1 MLPRKV
7 YSLQSTVY
15 RDSRKTVVGRLGF
28 TLVELL
34 IVISIMAILGVV
46 SYVNFKDFAQDQVIN
61 KAIGQI
67 QTTLRLAQANATSS
81 VICPG
86 LENAADWSVNIKTDG
101 INVDLI
107 CGPSNSVIQ
116 TTVLENVEVDPIEG
130 SACSPGSTHSLPLAI
145 TYSKLSGLVKIDGSD
160 NCIDGS
166 STVKVTVRNMRTDN
180 TKTFTIS
187 KGGAIN
193 VQ

>member
-15 RDSRKTVVGRLGF
+15 RGSQKTVVGRLGF

-34 IVISIMAILGVV
+34 VVISIMAILGVV
-46 SYVNFKDFAQDQVIN
+46 AFVNFKDFAQDQVVN

-67 QTTLRLAQANATSS
+67 QTSLRLAQANATSS
-81 VICPG
+81 VTCLG
-86 LENAADWSVNIKTDG
+86 LGGADWSVQIRPDG
-101 INVDLI
+101 TNVDLI
-107 CGPSNSVIQ
+107 CGPSNAVIQ
-116 TTVLENVEVDPIEG
+116 TTILENVEVDPIEG
-130 SACSPGSTHSLPLAI
+130 SACSPGSTHSLPLTV
-145 TYSKLSGLVKIDGSD
+145 TYTKLSGTVKIDGSD
-160 NCIDGS
+160 NCIDDS
-166 STVKVTVRNMRTDN
+166 STVKVTVRNMRTDK

>member
-15 RDSRKTVVGRLGF
+15 RGHQKTVVGRLGF

-34 IVISIMAILGVV
+34 VVISIMAILGVV
-46 SYVNFKDFAQDQVIN
+46 AFVNFKDFAQDQVIN

-67 QTTLRLAQANATSS
+67 QTALRLAQANATSG
-81 VICPG
+81 VTCLG
-86 LENAADWSVNIKTDG
+86 LGGADWSVQIRPDG

-107 CGPSNSVIQ
+107 CGPSNAVVQ
-116 TTVLENVEVDPIEG
+116 TTILENVEVDSVEG
-130 SACSPGSTHSLPLAI
+130 SACSPGSTHILPLII
-145 TYSKLSGLVKIDGSD
+145 TYSKLSGMVKIDGSD
-160 NCIDGS
+160 NCIDDS
-166 STVKVTVRNMRTDN
+166 STVKVTVRNIRTDN

>member
-1 MLPRKV
+1 MLK
-7 YSLQSTVY
+7 
-15 RDSRKTVVGRLGF
+15 GF

-34 IVISIMAILGVV
+34 IVISIMALLGVV
-46 SYVNFKDFAQDQVIN
+46 AYANFKDFAQDQVVN

-67 QTTLRLAQANATSS
+67 QTAFRLAQANATSG
-81 VICPG
+81 VTCLG
-86 LENAADWSVNIKTDG
+86 LGGADWSVKIRTDG

-107 CGPSNSVIQ
+107 CGSSNSVIQ
-116 TTVLENVEVDPIEG
+116 TTILENVEVGSVEG
-130 SACSPGSTHSLPLAI
+130 SGCTPHSTFALPLTI
-145 TYSKLSGLVKIDGSD
+145 TYSKLSGSVAIDGSD
-160 NCIDGS
+160 NCIDNS
-166 STVKVTVRNMRTDN
+166 STVSVNLRNLRTSS

>member
-15 RDSRKTVVGRLGF
+15 RGSRKTVVGRLGF

-34 IVISIMAILGVV
+34 VVISIMAILGVV
-46 SYVNFKDFAQDQVIN
+46 AFVNFKDFAQDQFVN

-67 QTTLRLAQANATSS
+67 QTALRLAQANATSG
-81 VICPG
+81 VTCLG
-86 LENAADWSVNIKTDG
+86 LGGADWSVNIRIDG

-107 CGPSNSVIQ
+107 CGPSNAVVQ
-116 TTVLENVEVDPIEG
+116 TTILENVEVDSVEG
-130 SACSPGSTHSLPLAI
+130 SACSPGSTHILPLII
-145 TYSKLSGLVKIDGSD
+145 TYSKLSGMVKIDGSD